1 MDRKDIFEIIERFE
15 TSSLSSLS
23 IKDRDFSI
31 EMERRSNAT
40 EENNAAAT
48 ASPKPAVQEDQVE
61 TEKGLQITAPLVG
74 TYYVAP
80 GPEEKPF
87 VEVGQKVSRGQT
99 LCIIEAMKMLNELKA
114 PADGVITA
122 IYGKNGELVQFEQLL
137 FEVEQC

>member
-48 ASPKPAVQEDQVE
+48 ASPKPAVQEDHAE
-61 TEKGLQITAPLVG
+61 PEKGLQITAPLVG
-74 TYYVAP
+74 TYYAAP

-114 PADGVITA
+114 PADGVISA
-122 IYGKNGELVQFEQLL
+122 IYGKNGELVQFDQLL